1 MNPYQVIDTAEKGI
15 SIKIFDK
22 LVSQSG
28 YSKAALADFIGL
40 DVRTITNYKNKNK
53 DFRKTDAEH
62 LLILK
67 KLFEQGKEVFGSSE
81 EFARWLNK
89 PSYGLEGRVPE
100 KLLNYISGIELVSRE
115 LTRIEYGDFS

>member
-15 SIKIFDK
+15 PIKMFDK

-40 DVRTITNYKNKNK
+40 DVRTISNYKNKNK
-53 DFRKTDAEH
+53 DFKKTDAEH
-62 LLILK
+62 LLKLK
-67 KLFEQGKEVFGSSE
+67 DLFDKGTEVFGNNQ
-81 EFARWLNK
+81 EFASWLSK
-89 PSYGLEGRVPE
+89 PSYGLEGRIPE

-115 LTRIEYGDFS
+115 LIRIEYGDFS